1 MTMAQNGGI
10 DVGNAVPS
18 VADADSTEVG
28 SATRSSWAPYVQARL
43 GFRNYWYPAL
53 LSDELEGGK
62 AVGVRLLGENVLL
75 RRVGERVAAVEDRCL
90 HRGVRFSRKPE
101 CYTAD
106 TITCW
111 YHGFT
116 YNLLD
121 GKLIDILTEPGSKM
135 IGKIGIKTYPVMEA
149 KGIVFVFIGDAS
161 PPALADDVPPGFLDD
176 ELAVNGIRDVV
187 QSNWR
192 IGAENGFD
200 TTHIYIHRD
209 SPLIGGNRILL
220 PIGLVPVSKEG
231 IEVHAQGEPKGVFDA
246 MAQNYMPVFE
256 GTIRG
261 EKVLESRGARG
272 EKMVAGSVS
281 IWMPGALKVD
291 PFPDPAIVQFE
302 WYVPIDVDTHMY
314 WRVLGK
320 RVKSDADA
328 AIFRDEFHSLWK
340 TLALHGFNDLDIWAR
355 EGLQEFYKDD
365 QAWSQE
371 HLFKPD
377 ACIVEWRKLAAKHNR
392 GLQGVK

>member
-1 MTMAQNGGI
+1 MSKTGETRPEI
-10 DVGNAVPS
+10 EVPS
-18 VADADSTEVG
+18 AADAASVEVG
-28 SATRSSWAPYVQARL
+28 TATRSSWAPYVQAKL
-43 GFRNYWYPAL
+43 GFRNYWYPAIF
-53 LSDELEGGK
+53 SHELDGGVAK
-62 AVGVRLLGENVLL
+62 GVRLLGENVLL
-75 RRVGERVAAVEDRCL
+75 RRVGDRVAAVQDRCL

-101 CYTAD
+101 CYTPD

-121 GKLIDILTEPGSKM
+121 GRLVDILTEPGSKM
-135 IGKIGIKTYPVMEA
+135 IGKIGIRTYPVAEA
-149 KGIVFVFIGDAS
+149 KGIVFVFIGDTEPEPLGA
-161 PPALADDVPPGFLDD
+161 DVPPGFLDED
-176 ELAVNGIRDVV
+176 LAVNGIRDEVN
-187 QSNWR
+187 SNWR

-200 TTHIYIHRD
+200 TTHIYIHRN
-209 SPLIGGNRILL
+209 SPLIGGNRIML

-231 IEVHAQGEPKGVFDA
+231 IEIHAATEPKGVFDS

-272 EKMVAGSVS
+272 EKMVAASVS

-320 RVKSDADA
+320 RVAGEAEA
-328 AIFRDEFHSLWK
+328 AIFGDEFHSLWK

-355 EGLQEFYKDD
+355 EGMQEFYKNDE
-365 QAWSQE
+365 AWSQE

-377 ACIVEWRKLAAKHNR
+377 ACIVEWRKLASKYHR
-392 GLQGVK
+392 GLQPV